1 MFQLYKNVFAFALL
15 ICVAISCSPKI
26 SPYADLLDNVQAK
39 PEALQLH
46 RDSVRFQLTGATP
59 LKYLKEDVK
68 VVLYPE
74 YVYGEGALRL
84 GETVPFDGAY
94 VKSFNSV
101 RVEDKYIF
109 PYLPGMD
116 SGTLLLKATVE
127 RKGKLYS
134 VDQKQIGVGLNTLP
148 MLTRM
153 GQITPDEPIPSIGL
167 YATSGEK
174 DQDIA
179 QVREFT
185 VFFKSGSDVQESQQL
200 SQALLDFFST
210 TPAAAIKQVTVTG
223 LVSPEPAEVGQNT
236 IAQKRADKV
245 KTQLQSQ
252 FRLNADNILV
262 QTRRNDW
269 FDFRILLGD
278 FEGIN
283 EQQKESYYRI
293 IMNGN
298 EYLSQLREIQK
309 LNTYSAVSRMLFPK
323 LRAAKVAVS
332 LDNAAINQPELAA
345 SVYRMI
351 NEGKPLEGTSP
362 LHLEFAG
369 VAAKRL
375 QEKEAIFQYMV
386 QQYGT
391 ENALNNL
398 GVVYLNQAHR
408 ELDNRERNMLIS
420 KAISTIQQANRVR
433 PTAVAFHNLGQA
445 YILRGDYFEAY
456 VAISEASALEKEE
469 NNEFIRFN
477 EGLRGALDIVNGDYK
492 LATIRLNRA
501 PATPHNLFNKG
512 LAYFMAEDY
521 ANALAAFEESIQV
534 NREFGYG
541 FYGLALVAAV
551 TKDKDTLL
559 ENLGKAI
566 NRSEYLR
573 ERAVS
578 ELLFKEFHQ
587 EKDFRDVLRTQ

>member
-1 MFQLYKNVFAFALL
+1 MYKLHKKVFVLTL
-15 ICVAISCSPKI
+15 IVAVVFSCSPKM

-46 RDSVRFQLTGATP
+46 RDSIRFQLTGAIP

-116 SGTLLLKATVE
+116 AGTLLLKATVE
-127 RKGKLYS
+127 RKGKLYT
-134 VDQKQIGVGLNTLP
+134 VDPKQIGVGLNTLP

-167 YATSGEK
+167 YATSGEIN
-174 DQDIA
+174 QNLEQISA
-179 QVREFT
+179 YT
-185 VFFKSGSDVQESQQL
+185 VFFKLGSDVLESEQL
-200 SQALLDFFST
+200 APGLVDFFST
-210 TPAAAIKQVTVTG
+210 TPGVAIKQITVTG
-223 LVSPEPAEVGQNT
+223 LVSPESGEIGQNT
-236 IAQKRADKV
+236 LALKRAEKV
-245 KTQLQSQ
+245 KSQLLRQY
-252 FRLNADNILV
+252 RLGSDLIQV

-269 FDFRILLGD
+269 FDFRVLLGEY
-278 FEGIN
+278 EGIN
-283 EQQKESYYRI
+283 EQQKEAYYRI

-298 EYLSQLREIQK
+298 EYQSQLRELQK
-309 LNTYSAVSRMLFPK
+309 LNTFSTVSRALFPK
-323 LRAAKVAVS
+323 LRAGIVTIT
-332 LDNAAINQPELAA
+332 LDNAAIDQPALAA
-345 SVYRMI
+345 SIFKMI
-351 NEGKPLEGTSP
+351 NEGAPLTGTSP
-362 LHLEFAG
+362 QQLEFAG

-391 ENALNNL
+391 ENSLNNL

-408 ELDNRERNMLIS
+408 ELGNRERNILIS
-420 KAISTIQQANRVR
+420 KAIATIQQANRVR
-433 PTAVAFHNLGQA
+433 TTAVAFHNLGQA
-445 YILRGDYFEAY
+445 YILRGDYFDAY

-512 LAYFMAEDY
+512 LAYFMSEDY
-521 ANALAAFEESIQV
+521 ANALTAFEESVQV
-534 NREFGYG
+534 NRDFGYG

-551 TKDKDTLL
+551 TKDRDALL

-578 ELLFKEFHQ
+578 ELLFKEFH
-587 EKDFRDVLRTQ
+587 EDKEFRNVLRTQ

>member
-1 MFQLYKNVFAFALL
+1 MFKLYKKVFVLILLSGVAF
-15 ICVAISCSPKI
+15 SCSPKI

-46 RDSVRFQLTGATP
+46 RDSIRFQLTGAIP

-101 RVEDKYIF
+101 RVEDKYVF

-127 RKGKLYS
+127 RKGKLFP

-153 GQITPDEPIPSIGL
+153 GQITPDEPIPAIGL

-174 DQDIA
+174 NQDIA

-185 VFFKSGSDVQESQQL
+185 VFFKLGSDAQESEHLPQGM
-200 SQALLDFFST
+200 ADFFST
-210 TPAAAIKQVTVTG
+210 TPLAAIKQITVTG
-223 LVSPEPAEVGQNT
+223 LVSPESAETNT
-236 IAQKRADKV
+236 IAQRRAEKV
-245 KTQLQSQ
+245 KAQLLRQ
-252 FRLNADNILV
+252 FRLGSDLIAV

-269 FDFRILLGD
+269 FDFRVLLGD

-283 EQQKESYYRI
+283 EQQKEAYYRT

-298 EYLSQLREIQK
+298 EYSSQLREVQK
-309 LNTYSAVSRMLFPK
+309 LSTYQAVSKALYPK
-323 LRAAKVAVS
+323 LRAAKISVS
-332 LDNAAINQPELAA
+332 LDNSAIDQPQLAA
-345 SVYRMI
+345 SIFKMI
-351 NEGKPLEGTSP
+351 NEGAPLEGTNP
-362 LHLEFAG
+362 QHLEYAG

-386 QQYGT
+386 RQYGN

-408 ELDNRERNMLIS
+408 ELSNRERNMLIS
-420 KAISTIQQANRVR
+420 KAIANFQQANKIR
-433 PTAVAFHNLGQA
+433 PTAIAFHNLGQA
-445 YILRGDYFEAY
+445 HILRGDYFEAY

-501 PATPHNLFNKG
+501 PSTPHNLFNKG
-512 LAYFMAEDY
+512 LAYFMTEDY
-521 ANALAAFEESIQV
+521 ANALAAFEESVQI

-551 TKDKDTLL
+551 TKDKDALL

-578 ELLFKEFHQ
+578 ELMFKEFHQ
-587 EKDFRDVLRTQ
+587 EKEFRDVLRTP